1 MDAISTGNRCA
12 ATNRKGDPCG
22 GWAIGESVFCFAHD
36 PERAAERLAARA
48 KGGHARHGRHIS
60 PIGETGE
67 DGALSIATP
76 EDVLNVV
83 RQAILDALTLENSIA
98 RARTIGY
105 LAGVAFK
112 AFELVDIDARLSKL
126 ELATK

>member
-1 MDAISTGNRCA
+1 MDVVATGNRCA

-22 GWAIGESVFCFAHD
+22 GWAIGESEYCFAHD
-36 PERAAERLAARA
+36 PERAAERLAASA
-48 KGGHARHGRHIS
+48 KGGRARHGRKIH
-60 PIGETGE
+60 TGE
-67 DGALSIATP
+67 DGTLSITTP

-112 AFELVDIDARLSKL
+112 AFELVDIDARLQAL